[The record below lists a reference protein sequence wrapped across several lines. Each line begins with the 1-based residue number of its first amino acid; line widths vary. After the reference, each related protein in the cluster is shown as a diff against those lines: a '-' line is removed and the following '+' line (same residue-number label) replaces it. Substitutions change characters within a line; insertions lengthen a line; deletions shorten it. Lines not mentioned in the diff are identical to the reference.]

1 MNMAEDMEKLLTKR
15 FTDAVRKGFKPCP
28 LIGPKWFRYYGDAKP
43 PYFRFVGVAKLS
55 KATGFKLE
63 SVVQRIV
70 EHLDVKD
77 LDAKVDITA
86 QGNIHVRF
94 NDRSGASPR

>member
-1 MNMAEDMEKLLTKR
+1 MAEDMKKLLTDR
-15 FTDAVRKGFKPCP
+15 FTKAVQKSFSPCP
-28 LIGPKWFRYYGDAKP
+28 LIGPRWFRYRGDGRPRCFQFTGAS
-43 PYFRFVGVAKLS
+43 KLT

-77 LDAKVDITA
+77 LDVAVEVADDGTNNVKL
-86 QGNIHVRF
+86 NEKP
-94 NDRSGASPR
+94 GASPT